1 MAFSLRLRVSQC
13 RVKRKALDELGAK
26 MSDVENQLKENKN
39 SEELLSELQEQLNSL
54 KAQRDQLEKQIPK
67 AMVMKERP
75 EIRETRIMN
84 RGQYDDPGE
93 IVQRNTPEFLHPLKR
108 SGDVASRMDLANW
121 FIDKENPLTARV
133 AVNRIWQQFF
143 GVGLVKTSEDLGA
156 QGEVPSHP
164 MLLDYLAES
173 L

>member
-1 MAFSLRLRVSQC
+1 
-13 RVKRKALDELGAK
+13 
-26 MSDVENQLKENKN
+26 
-39 SEELLSELQEQLNSL
+39 
-54 KAQRDQLEKQIPK
+54 
-67 AMVMKERP
+67 MVMKERP

-121 FIDKENPLTARV
+121 FIDKDNPLTARV

-173 L
+173 FVNSGWDVKALIKQIVMSKVYRQASDISEELFKKILRIDS